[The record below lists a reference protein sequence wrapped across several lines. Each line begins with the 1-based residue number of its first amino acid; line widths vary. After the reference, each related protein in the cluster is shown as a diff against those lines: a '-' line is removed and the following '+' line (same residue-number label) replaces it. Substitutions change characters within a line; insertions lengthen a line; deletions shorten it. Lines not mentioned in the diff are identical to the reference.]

1 VEHQVNRTQACKQ
14 YLLQFLVRQPFL
26 QVPSDWLVRQWLKSR
41 LMCIKCSK
49 NILIHY
55 TTDRPITPFVCRKLS
70 FTNKGSYRPRT
81 KWCVEVWTETELF
94 FFLSFLPGEDASR
107 VYVDA
112 WALCYFHSLIIT
124 AHTFRR
130 AADHVGGQLRGDK
143 ECPFSGVT
151 SSGRIWRKVSESD
164 ATVILTWRASKYK
177 IHELHQ
183 RYVLKVC
190 SYFWRFQTLLLLFGG
205 YKRDY
210 RLAIPNVIIFWQFQ
224 T

>member
-1 VEHQVNRTQACKQ
+1 MMCRSLNRDGA
-14 YLLQFLVRQPFL
+14 FL
-26 QVPSDWLVRQWLKSR
+26 
-41 LMCIKCSK
+41 
-49 NILIHY
+49 
-55 TTDRPITPFVCRKLS
+55 LS
-70 FTNKGSYRPRT
+70 FFFTWGG
-81 KWCVEVWTETELF
+81 CVSCLHGC
-94 FFLSFLPGEDASR
+94 LGAMSS
-107 VYVDA
+107 
-112 WALCYFHSLIIT
+112 YFHSLIIT